1 MSITQVSVFVESKP
15 GHLCRILDLFGKE
28 GISIRGYSCSDTGD
42 YGIAR
47 FIVNDPE
54 RACAVLAD
62 RGHAVTTTEVV
73 GLELVDTP
81 GELARVC
88 DILAQAG
95 INVIYSYSLISTYSV
110 FKVEEIQRAE
120 ALLKDQGITLVT
132 QSDLR

>member
-1 MSITQVSVFVESKP
+1 MSVTQVSVFVESKP
-15 GHLCRILDLFGKE
+15 GHLCRILNLFGEE

-47 FIVNDPE
+47 FVVDDPE

-73 GLELVDTP
+73 GLELIDSP

-88 DILAQAG
+88 GILAQAH

-110 FKVEEIQRAE
+110 FKVKEVQRAE
-120 ALLKDQGITLVT
+120 ALLKEHGITLVT
-132 QSDLR
+132 QTDLQ